1 MAIPELESL
10 YNTYKTPLYRYLLHL
25 CRDPH
30 RAEDLLA
37 DTFLRALRC
46 LPAYRGEGS
55 VKAWLFGLARNI
67 WLEELRRSRPTL
79 EYDDMLG
86 LYMEDHLAEQADARR
101 KLDRVRQL
109 LAEKGP
115 PASDVV
121 ALRARG
127 YSYAEIAARLSIT
140 ENSARVM
147 EHRTRAWL
155 KSTLQKEGLWND

>member
-67 WLEELRRSRPTL
+67 WLEELRRSRPAL

-109 LAEKGP
+109 LAEK
-115 PASDVV
+115 
-121 ALRARG
+121 
-127 YSYAEIAARLSIT
+127 ARLPRMWWPCGPGGIPTPRSQPGFPSPKT
-140 ENSARVM
+140 APGS
-147 EHRTRAWL
+147 W
-155 KSTLQKEGLWND
+155 STAPGPG

>member
-1 MAIPELESL
+1 MAIPELETL

-67 WLEELRRSRPTL
+67 WLEDLRRSRPTL

-86 LYMEDHLAEQADARR
+86 CTWTTAWPKPPTPAASWTGCGSCWPKKARPPR
-101 KLDRVRQL
+101 K
-109 LAEKGP
+109 
-115 PASDVV
+115 
-121 ALRARG
+121 
-127 YSYAEIAARLSIT
+127 
-140 ENSARVM
+140 
-147 EHRTRAWL
+147 W
-155 KSTLQKEGLWND
+155 